1 MAGTIAISPGP
12 EWAKTASLCWT
23 CPRWKFR
30 GHSSTPIRNAVQSI
44 TNQTYVNPP
53 YTPPDVVNGSKR
65 RGQTKSNPSRN
76 AERQFSLLRSLGTF
90 RLFWIPG
97 LTASHKYGTL
107 ERVKTTLEIPD
118 PIFRRA
124 KSVAAQR
131 GIPLRAFVTEAVT
144 EKLEAS
150 VKTEEKPWVRLAGG
164 LKHLHKETVRINRII
179 KSEFEKIEPE
189 DWE

>member
-1 MAGTIAISPGP
+1 
-12 EWAKTASLCWT
+12 
-23 CPRWKFR
+23 
-30 GHSSTPIRNAVQSI
+30 
-44 TNQTYVNPP
+44 
-53 YTPPDVVNGSKR
+53 
-65 RGQTKSNPSRN
+65 
-76 AERQFSLLRSLGTF
+76 
-90 RLFWIPG
+90 
-97 LTASHKYGTL
+97 
-107 ERVKTTLEIPD
+107 VKTTLEIPD

-150 VKTEEKPWVRLAGG
+150 SRGEERPWVRLAGG

-179 KSEFEKIEPE
+179 KSEFARIEPE